1 MKVVSAL
8 KELEILVHNFLFFVE
23 TLTGATRA
31 PRNVHL
37 ARIFWE
43 IMHHIAYLKWAFI
56 IYKTY

>member
-31 PRNVHL
+31 PRKNFLRNHAPYCVP
-37 ARIFWE
+37 
-43 IMHHIAYLKWAFI
+43 YWAFI